1 MSPFRSVCCLPSL
14 VTAAP
19 SVSYVSASSASRSP
33 SLVNTALSSPIC
45 SVRCLPGLVSAASS
59 TSSTSSSVSAL
70 PVRHSPGLVSAAPSS
85 PVSFGSALPVCH
97 PPGLVSVAS
106 PYPVNPGSTSPVR
119 CLPSFVSAVLVSRPV
134 CLAVPVLLSTVFGL
148 VAAILP
154 VACGF

>member
-1 MSPFRSVCCLPSL
+1 M
-14 VTAAP
+14 
-19 SVSYVSASSASRSP
+19 
-33 SLVNTALSSPIC
+33 
-45 SVRCLPGLVSAASS
+45 
-59 TSSTSSSVSAL
+59 

-119 CLPSFVSAVLVSRPV
+119 CLPSFFSAVVVSRPV
-134 CLAVPVLLSTVFGL
+134 RLAVPVLLSTVFGL
-148 VAAILP
+148 VVAILP